1 MAPALDG
8 RAIEKALAT
17 LNERGINVVET
28 EEAEA
33 DEKEEQTRE
42 KRESEETESSE
53 LVEVT
58 PKTPAKSEAKE
69 PIERTDDP
77 VHMYLREMRSID
89 LLSRQGEVAI
99 AKRIE
104 AGREAMIAGLC
115 ESPLTFQAVT
125 IWRNELNDGNVFL
138 HDIIDLEATYAGPDA
153 KAVPAAVPEL
163 QNGALVILG
172 HFRPAGVFPR
182 AARRAEPGRTGYPP
196 ALAPGRDSA
205 PAREADALGRRCFDS
220 DLGHYCQIA
229 YPAL

>member
-1 MAPALDG
+1 MALTPDG

-33 DEKEEQTRE
+33 DEKEEETRE

-77 VHMYLREMRSID
+77 VRMYLREMGSIG

-138 HDIIDLEATYAGPDA
+138 HDIIDLEATSPRWRRL
-153 KAVPAAVPEL
+153 PCRAAMR
-163 QNGALVILG
+163 
-172 HFRPAGVFPR
+172 RPPRPR
-182 AARRAEPGRTGYPP
+182 ARRRSSGLCRRSLWLRRRRHRPP
-196 ALAPGRDSA
+196 
-205 PAREADALGRRCFDS
+205 RRS
-220 DLGHYCQIA
+220 SR
-229 YPAL
+229 